1 VRSIVVV
8 TVLSLAAGCKDKPAK
23 QEPPATTGSGSAATK
38 SDGKRVPA
46 PDLVLP
52 RGDGTPPKKT
62 TKPLTKPDFERLSKL
77 EFPGFTL
84 DVRNVGVNVLELRQK
99 TQDHP
104 RLWAVVTIKPCF
116 ECLPMDLAT
125 WKAKEA
131 DLRALNLEVLK
142 DSPDIEW
149 ELGETELNGQ
159 KVIYTYQVGLGQR
172 NSPGGV
178 EFSFT
183 NNLYAY
189 YNDGVNEI
197 RVAAM
202 YKDDPANK
210 DELKKRAPKEQLRAL
225 ALAFMDVYT
234 HAW

>member
-1 VRSIVVV
+1 MRTIVVV
-8 TVLSLAAGCKDKPAK
+8 SLLGLAAGCKDKPAK
-23 QEPPATTGSGSAATK
+23 QEPAAPAGSAAAG
-38 SDGKRVPA
+38 SDTKRVPA
-46 PDLVLP
+46 PDLALP
-52 RGDGTPPKKT
+52 RGDGTPPRKT
-62 TKPLTKPDFERLSKL
+62 TQPLAKPDFERLSKL

-84 DVRNVGVNVLELRQK
+84 DVRTVGVNVLELRQK

-116 ECLPMDLAT
+116 ECLPMDLAK

-142 DSPDIEW
+142 DSPEIEW

-159 KVIYTYQVGLGQR
+159 KVIYTYQVGLAQR
-172 NSPGGV
+172 TTPGGV
-178 EFSFT
+178 ETSFT

-197 RVAAM
+197 RVGAM
-202 YKDDPANK
+202 YKDDPASTS
-210 DELKKRAPKEQLRAL
+210 ELKKRAPKDQLRAL
-225 ALAFMDVYT
+225 ALSFMDVYT

>member
-1 VRSIVVV
+1 MRSIVVV
-8 TVLSLAAGCKDKPAK
+8 SLLSLAAGCKDKPAK
-23 QEPPATTGSGSAATK
+23 QEPATTGSADIG

-46 PDLVLP
+46 PNLVLP
-52 RGDGTPPKKT
+52 HADGTPPKKT

-84 DVRNVGVNVLELRQK
+84 DVRTVGQNVLELRQK

-116 ECLPMDLAT
+116 ECLPMDLAK

-142 DSPDIEW
+142 DASDIEW

-159 KVIYTYQVGLGQR
+159 KVIYTYQVGLGQKS
-172 NSPGGV
+172 SPGGV

-189 YNDGVNEI
+189 FNDGVNEI

-210 DELKKRAPKEQLRAL
+210 DELKKRVPKDQLRAL
-225 ALAFMDVYT
+225 ALSFMDVYT